1 MDGIKKALQNFT
13 DKHPKAA
20 QWIREGGLFVI
31 FSYVVTFIKYLLLQF
46 LPYLFSAYANIGWGW
61 PNVDIELF
69 GITFTFMVLGYAV
82 KDGGL
87 AYFIAYLISSI
98 LGEVINFP
106 LQRNVTF
113 QSKGPLRLQI
123 PIYFV
128 GWVVITLIVNS
139 INSLWVG
146 LAGGIGVPDFI
157 YNIVTTI
164 LNGGVSM
171 VVFFV
176 VNKIIFAPNFGK
188 PKEKK
193 GNIE

>member
-1 MDGIKKALQNFT
+1 MNKLMEIWDGFAKKY
-13 DKHPKAA
+13 PKAS
-20 QWIREGGLFVI
+20 QWLREGGLFI
-31 FSYVVTFIKYLLLQF
+31 LISYLVTFIKYLMLQF
-46 LPYLFSAYANIGWGW
+46 LPALFSAYADIGWGW
-61 PNVDIELF
+61 PNIDIELF

-87 AYFIAYLISSI
+87 AYFIAYIISSI

-106 LQRNVTF
+106 LQRKYTF
-113 QSKGPLRLQI
+113 QSHGPLRLQI
-123 PIYFV
+123 PIYAC

-146 LAGGIGVPDFI
+146 LAGGLGVPDFL
-157 YNIVTTI
+157 YNIVTTV

-176 VNKIIFAPNFGK
+176 INKIIFAPGFG
-188 PKEKK
+188 EKK
-193 GNIE
+193 AKEA